1 MPTVSKFTIDE
12 GEWRVRGGRRIEWQ
26 TVVLAV
32 VVHGAIVGVLWAH
45 RAVPGWLTVPVL
57 AVLGAWFGS
66 LQHEVIH
73 RHPTPSA
80 AFNRLA
86 VPLPL
91 ALWVPFER
99 YRQSHLAHHDSDLTM
114 PGHDPETFYCT
125 PDEWSSMGP
134 FVRRITWVNC
144 TILGR
149 LTIGPAIA
157 MVKYGRYEITQFRR
171 DAASRPYLV
180 SHVVEMAVTAWLVF
194 GGIGFPVWQYLV
206 GFCYFGTALTMLRS
220 FAEHRPINGDHQVFD
235 GMTRSAV
242 VRSAGFFGLMFL
254 NNNLHHTHH
263 ARPGVAWYR
272 LKQVHAEMGS
282 DEIAAA
288 GAGWYRSYGELIWR
302 YLVRPF
308 CQPEHPLLASVEP

>member
-1 MPTVSKFTIDE
+1 MGGDR
-12 GEWRVRGGRRIEWQ
+12 RVEWQ
-26 TVVLAV
+26 TVALAV
-32 VVHGAIVGVLWAH
+32 VVHGAIVGVLAAH
-45 RAVPGWLTVPVL
+45 RTVPAWLILPLL

-80 AFNRLA
+80 ALNRLV

-99 YRQSHLAHHDSDLTM
+99 YRQSHLAHHESDLTM
-114 PGHDPETFYCT
+114 PGLDPETFYCT
-125 PDEWSSMGP
+125 PDAWASMSP
-134 FVRRITWVNC
+134 LARRITLINC

-149 LTIGPAIA
+149 LTIGPAIS
-157 MVKYGRYEITQFRR
+157 MVKYGRYEASQFRR
-171 DAASRPYLV
+171 NPASRPCLV
-180 SHVVEMAVTAWLVF
+180 SHVVEASVTAWLVF
-194 GGIGFPVWQYLV
+194 GWMGFPVWQYLV
-206 GFCYFGTALTMLRS
+206 GFCYLGMSLTMLRS
-220 FAEHRPINGDHQVFD
+220 FAEHRPINADHQVFD
-235 GMTRSAV
+235 GMSRSAV
-242 VRSAGFFGLMFL
+242 VRSAGFFGLMYL

-263 ARPGVAWYR
+263 ARPGVAWYQ

-288 GAGWYRSYGELIWR
+288 GAGWYRNYGELTRR

-308 CQPEHPLLASVEP
+308 CQPEHPLLTTVEP